1 MQENN
6 GEDKFQSKSIISN
19 IIWKFLERGSSVAVT
34 LLVNILLVRLLDP
47 SVHGLLAM
55 VSVFVTISE
64 IFVTAGLG
72 SALIQKKDADTLDFS
87 TIFWLNLMVSAALYI
102 LLFFASPWISGYFGY
117 SELSLILRVLS
128 VKIIISGI
136 NSIQCA
142 YISRNMMF
150 RHYFFS
156 TLSGK
161 ILSGIIGISLA
172 FCGAGVWA
180 LVVQSLSISLVETIV
195 LWFRVKWRPT
205 LQFSWQCGKSLYT
218 FAYKV
223 MFTSF
228 VESIT
233 DQLRSLIIGKRYSSV
248 DLAYYNKGVLF
259 PNSLTSNVTSALSAV
274 MYPVLANK
282 QDDLEQVR
290 VGCRRWISV
299 FAYCMFPILTGFA
312 ATAKTLIPVLLTE
325 KWIASVPYLQIA
337 CGIYAAWV
345 VEVPIREAIKSIGK
359 SGVCLRIQ
367 IIKAALSLCS
377 LIAAQQFGVM
387 AIAITALGC
396 AFVNVLIST
405 FFGWKYLGYSPKML
419 LRDVMPSL
427 LLCTAIAI
435 CVISLQL
442 IIPYRFACLCV
453 QIVVGVGIC
462 WLGSVLTKNNAYRFL
477 ISLLKSKLKR

>member
-6 GEDKFQSKSIISN
+6 KEDKFQSKSIISN

-34 LLVNILLVRLLDP
+34 LLVNVLLARLLDP
-47 SVHGLLAM
+47 SIHGLLAM

-72 SALIQKKDADTLDFS
+72 SALIQKKNADTLDFS

-102 LLFFASPWISGYFGY
+102 LLFVASPWISDYFGY
-117 SELSLILRVLS
+117 SELNLILRVLS
-128 VKIIISGI
+128 LKVIISGV
-136 NSIQCA
+136 NSVQCA

-161 ILSGIIGISLA
+161 ILSGIIGVGLA

-180 LVVQSLSISLVETIV
+180 LVAQSLSITLVETIV

-205 LQFSWQCGKSLYT
+205 LQFSWNRGKSLYA
-218 FAYKV
+218 FAYKI

-228 VESIT
+228 VETIT

-248 DLAYYNKGVLF
+248 DLAYYNKGALF
-259 PNSLTSNVTSALSAV
+259 PNSLTTNVTSALSAV
-274 MYPVLANK
+274 MYPVLVNR

-290 VGCRRWISV
+290 AGCRRWISV
-299 FAYCMFPILTGFA
+299 FAYSMFPILTGFA

-325 KWIASVPYLQIA
+325 KWTASVPYLQIA

-345 VEVPIREAIKSIGK
+345 IEVPIREAIKSIGK
-359 SGVCLRIQ
+359 AGVCLRIQ
-367 IIKAALSLCS
+367 IIKTALSLVS
-377 LIAAQQFGVM
+377 LLAVQRFGVM
-387 AIAITALGC
+387 AIAITTLGC
-396 AFVNVLIST
+396 AFVKVLIST
-405 FFGWKYLGYSPKML
+405 IFGWRYLGYSPKML
-419 LRDVMPSL
+419 MQDILPPL
-427 LLCTAIAI
+427 LLCITMAI
-435 CVISLQL
+435 CVSLLTL
-442 IIPYRFACLCV
+442 IIYNRFVCLCV
-453 QIVVGVGIC
+453 QVIVGAGVY
-462 WLGSVLTKNNAYRFL
+462 WLGSILTENSTYRYL
-477 ISLLKSKLKR
+477 ISLVRKNS